1 MNWILALV
9 AFAGLMAI
17 LSTVVTVTVEAIHKA
32 FSMRKTGLQE
42 MLRAL
47 HDNVVRELDAGN
59 RPNRD
64 ILKNNGRTREAAQFA
79 NAMTKSPSFGGGGRW
94 WWPSNWGLNLFQRRF
109 ERLTKRQFAE
119 QLAQTDFG
127 AKLSA
132 SDRATIRRVLAHTS
146 YEFDRYGVAQSQFF
160 RRRAKVFSGLVAF
173 AFVSLA
179 NVNAIDLYM
188 HLATDEA
195 ALGRTMR
202 FIEGNNL
209 QAMADRA
216 EQVQARLDAQV
227 ERLADEAES
236 MAAAGDALTAEQQLE
251 ALRTARQEVA
261 TTVSQIGAYT
271 GLPMG
276 RRYFPYCEDVL
287 ADPDQCAGFDGDDWQ
302 IMYTSWSVPEPL
314 VRLGT
319 SPGDAI
325 VWLLSLIATAG
336 LLGLGAPFWFDLFNR
351 TAALAGGQML
361 RQPKLEAS
369 ASARAASAVKQGKR
383 GDEEPEI
390 EEMTDAFLVAAG
402 MVDAP
407 YPVTL
412 PLGMRLGEA
421 SSDTMRGAEGTMKT
435 APASTGEPPAGIRR
449 VPGWWGPGDPHG

>member
-17 LSTVVTVTVEAIHKA
+17 LSTVVTVTVEAVHKA

-47 HDNVVRELDAGN
+47 HDNVVRELEAGN

-64 ILKNNGRTREAAQFA
+64 VLKNNGRSKEAADFA
-79 NAMTKSPSFGGGGRW
+79 SAMTKSPSFGGGGRW
-94 WWPSNWGLNLFQRRF
+94 WWPSNWGLNIFQRRF

-127 AKLSA
+127 SKLSGR
-132 SDRATIRRVLAHTS
+132 DRATIRRVLAHTS

-160 RRRAKVFSGLVAF
+160 RRRAKVISGLVAF
-173 AFVSLA
+173 SFVSLA

-202 FIEGNNL
+202 LIEGNNL

-216 EQVQARLDAQV
+216 EAVQARLDGQV
-227 ERLADEAES
+227 ERLADEAE
-236 MAAAGDALTAEQQLE
+236 ALASATDGVNAEAQLE
-251 ALRTARQEVA
+251 ALRAARQEVA
-261 TTVSQIGAYT
+261 TTISQIGAYT

-287 ADPDQCAGFDGDDWQ
+287 ADPEQCSNFDGAEWQ
-302 IMYTSWSVPEPL
+302 VMFTTWTVPEPV
-314 VRLGT
+314 VRLGH

-325 VWLLSLIATAG
+325 VWVLSLIATAG

-351 TAALAGGQML
+351 TAAMAGGQML
-361 RQPKLEAS
+361 RRAQAEPS
-369 ASARAASAVKQGKR
+369 AAVRAATAVRQGKR
-383 GDEEPEI
+383 GTEDPEI
-390 EEMTDAFLVAAG
+390 EEMTDAFLVASG
-402 MVDAP
+402 IVDAP
-407 YPVTL
+407 YPVAL

-421 SSDTMRGAEGTMKT
+421 SKETTDGGASDLKT
-435 APASTGEPPAGIRR
+435 SAASTGDPPSGIRR
-449 VPGWWGPGDPHG
+449 VPGWWGGGSRG